1 MLLLSAF
8 GGPYAR
14 VTMKLESPGGTTG
27 VEENPLWERYRESWR
42 EREARRRA
50 EAEARRAAAQE
61 AVERAIRT
69 VAPRYPGI
77 RRVYLFGS
85 VLRPGVFRPDSD
97 IDVGV
102 EGDDGHGLF
111 DFWRELEAAA
121 PGWAFD
127 VRPLDPEDPFSQRVQ
142 ERGRL
147 IYERTPSGASIG
159 SAGGVDPYPPD
170 LQRPSGDP

>member
-1 MLLLSAF
+1 MLLLSTF

-14 VTMKLESPGGTTG
+14 VTMPI
-27 VEENPLWERYRESWR
+27 WERYRESWR

-61 AVERAIRT
+61 AAERAIRAA
-69 VAPRYPGI
+69 APRYPGI
-77 RRVYLFGS
+77 RRIYLFGS
-85 VLRPGVFRPDSD
+85 VLRPGAFRPDSD

-159 SAGGVDPYPPD
+159 SAGRVDPYPPD